1 LRDKIKTLR
10 YRDKGEKMAGRKS
23 VFNWQLL
30 IGFILVVTGG
40 LYLADQFL
48 DLELMRNYWPFLV
61 VFLGLTFFI
70 WMILAGK
77 SGAGYAIPGAL
88 FIMAGLIF
96 YVHNTYDL
104 WITWIYAWGL
114 MISAAGI
121 GMLIMNIY
129 LKRDGLRKA
138 AGWVI
143 GIGLILFVIF
153 GIFFEVILDLAGANI
168 NSGIFLGGGLVLLG
182 LFVVFSRFIFADRRE
197 KPVIEEKVSV
207 PADKVVEKAPVDQAQ
222 AEKSAEEPEIPVE
235 PLSPTVL
242 DQEFTNINF
251 KGVGEVNIVQDETCA
266 LDIQGDQELVEKVKT
281 EISDGM
287 LTITFQTDENVW
299 KGLKDIGE
307 ESRLRYDIK
316 VKSLELLKL
325 DGAGSI
331 HSDTLTGE
339 SLKIQHD
346 GLGKI
351 VLTNL
356 AYEGL
361 DVDLGGLGEIEV
373 DGEVQKQSVHIS
385 GAGAY
390 KAALLKSQDAE
401 VSVNGAGMAK
411 VWVETKLVASLT
423 GAGSIKYKGAPV
435 LEESKTGLGTIAPIS
450 E

>member
-1 LRDKIKTLR
+1 
-10 YRDKGEKMAGRKS
+10 MAGRKS
-23 VFNWQLL
+23 IFNWQLL
-30 IGFILVVTGG
+30 IGFILVVTGA
-40 LYLADQFL
+40 LYLVDQFL
-48 DLELMRNYWPFLV
+48 DIDLMQNYWPFLV

-77 SGAGYAIPGAL
+77 RGAGYAIPGAL
-88 FIMAGLIF
+88 FTMAGLIF

-104 WITWIYAWGL
+104 WITWTYAWGL
-114 MISAAGI
+114 MISAVGI
-121 GMLIMNIY
+121 GMLMMNIY

-153 GIFFEVILDLAGANI
+153 GIFFEVILNLAGANI
-168 NSGIFLGGGLVLLG
+168 NSGIFLGSGLVLLG
-182 LFVVFSRFIFADRRE
+182 LFVVFSRFIFADRRK
-197 KPVIEEKVSV
+197 KPVIEEKVPE
-207 PADKVVEKAPVDQAQ
+207 PAEELVEEMPVDQAQ
-222 AEKSAEEPEIPVE
+222 AEESAEEPEIPVE
-235 PLSPTVL
+235 SVTPIELE
-242 DQEFTNINF
+242 QEFSKIDF
-251 KGVGEVNIVQDETCA
+251 KGAGEVIILQGETCA

-287 LTITFQTDENVW
+287 LTITFQADEIVW
-299 KGLKDIGE
+299 RGLKGIVE

-316 VKSLELLKL
+316 VKSLEALKL

-373 DGEVQKQSVHIS
+373 DGEVQKQSVHIR

-401 VSVNGAGMAK
+401 IAVNGAGMAK
-411 VWVETKLVASLT
+411 VWVETKLIASLT

-450 E
+450 D

>member
-1 LRDKIKTLR
+1 
-10 YRDKGEKMAGRKS
+10 MAGRKS
-23 VFNWQLL
+23 IFNWQLL
-30 IGFILVVTGG
+30 MGFILVVTGG
-40 LYLADQFL
+40 LYLVDQFL

-77 SGAGYAIPGAL
+77 RGAGYAIPGA
-88 FIMAGLIF
+88 FFTIAGLIF

-104 WITWIYAWGL
+104 WITWTYAWGL
-114 MISAAGI
+114 MISAVGI

-182 LFVVFSRFIFADRRE
+182 LFVVFSRFIFADRRK
-197 KPVIEEKVSV
+197 KPVMEEKVPE
-207 PADKVVEKAPVDQAQ
+207 PAEKVVEEAPVDQAQ
-222 AEKSAEEPEIPVE
+222 TEESAEAPEIPVE
-235 PLSPTVL
+235 PVL
-242 DQEFTNINF
+242 TAEFEQEFSKIDF
-251 KGVGEVNIVQDETCA
+251 KGAGEVNILHGDSCA

-287 LTITFQTDENVW
+287 LTITFKTDENVW
-299 KGLKDIGE
+299 RGLNEVGE

-316 VKSLELLKL
+316 VKSLEALKL

-331 HSDTLTGE
+331 HSDALTGE

-346 GLGKI
+346 GLGKV

-356 AYEGL
+356 AYENL

-373 DGEVQKQSVHIS
+373 EGEVQKQSVHIG

-390 KAALLKSQDAE
+390 KAALLKSQEAE
-401 VSVNGAGMAK
+401 VVVNGAGMVK
-411 VWVETKLVASLT
+411 VWVETNLVASLT

-435 LEESKTGLGTIAPIS
+435 LEESKTGLGTIAPIG

>member
-1 LRDKIKTLR
+1 
-10 YRDKGEKMAGRKS
+10 MAGRKS
-23 VFNWQLL
+23 IFNWQLL
-30 IGFILVVTGG
+30 MGFILVVAGA
-40 LYLADQFL
+40 LFLVDQFL
-48 DLELMRNYWPFLV
+48 DLDLIRNYWPFLV
-61 VFLGLTFFI
+61 VLLGLIFFI

-77 SGAGYAIPGAL
+77 RGAGYAIPGTL
-88 FIMAGLIF
+88 FTIAGLIF

-104 WITWIYAWGL
+104 WITWTYAWGL
-114 MISAAGI
+114 MISAVGI
-121 GMLIMNIY
+121 GLLIMNIY

-143 GIGLILFVIF
+143 GVGLILFVIF
-153 GIFFEVILDLAGANI
+153 GIFFEVILNLAGANI

-182 LFVVFSRFIFADRRE
+182 LFVVFSRFIFADRQE
-197 KPVIEEKVSV
+197 KPVVEEKV
-207 PADKVVEKAPVDQAQ
+207 PAPAEKVVEKAPVDQAQ
-222 AEKSAEEPEIPVE
+222 TEKSAEEPEIPVE
-235 PLSPTVL
+235 PVSATELE
-242 DQEFTNINF
+242 QEFTKINF
-251 KGVGEVNIVQDETCA
+251 KGAGEVIILQGETCA
-266 LDIQGDQELVEKVKT
+266 LDIQGDQDLVEKVKT

-287 LTITFQTDENVW
+287 LTITFQTDEIVW
-299 KGLKDIGE
+299 RDLKGIGE

-316 VKSLELLKL
+316 EKSLEVLKL

-331 HSDTLTGE
+331 HSDTLTGT

-351 VLTNL
+351 ILTNL
-356 AYEGL
+356 AYEDL

-373 DGEVQKQSVHIS
+373 DGEIQKQSVHIG
-385 GAGAY
+385 GAGVY
-390 KAALLKSQDAE
+390 KANLLKSQEAE
-401 VSVNGAGMAK
+401 VAVNGAGMAK

>member
-1 LRDKIKTLR
+1 
-10 YRDKGEKMAGRKS
+10 MAGRKS
-23 VFNWQLL
+23 IFNWQLL
-30 IGFILVVTGG
+30 MGFILVVTGG
-40 LYLADQFL
+40 LYLVDQFL

-61 VFLGLTFFI
+61 VFLGLTCFI

-77 SGAGYAIPGAL
+77 RGAGYAIPGA
-88 FIMAGLIF
+88 FFTIAGLIF

-104 WITWIYAWGL
+104 WITWTYAWGL
-114 MISAAGI
+114 MISAVGI

-197 KPVIEEKVSV
+197 KPVVEEKVPL
-207 PADKVVEKAPVDQAQ
+207 PAEKIAKKTPEYQAQ
-222 AEKSAEEPEIPVE
+222 AEESAEAPEIPVE
-235 PLSPTVL
+235 PVL
-242 DQEFTNINF
+242 TAEFEQEFSKIDF
-251 KGVGEVNIVQDETCA
+251 KGAGEVIILQGDTCA

-299 KGLKDIGE
+299 RGFKGFGE

-316 VKSLELLKL
+316 VKTLEALKL
-325 DGAGSI
+325 DGAGSV
-331 HSDTLTGE
+331 HSDALNGE
-339 SLKIQHD
+339 SLEIQHD

-351 VLTNL
+351 VLTNF
-356 AYEGL
+356 AYEDL
-361 DVDLGGLGEIEV
+361 EVDLGGLGEIEV
-373 DGEVQKQSVHIS
+373 VGEVQKQSVHIG

-390 KAALLKSQDAE
+390 KAELLKSQEAE
-401 VSVNGAGMAK
+401 VAVNGAGMAK

-435 LEESKTGLGTIAPIS
+435 LEESKTGLGTIAPIT

>member
-1 LRDKIKTLR
+1 
-10 YRDKGEKMAGRKS
+10 MADRKS
-23 VFNWQLL
+23 VFNWQLF
-30 IGFILVVTGG
+30 IGFVLVITGG
-40 LYLADQFL
+40 LFLADQFL
-48 DLELMRNYWPFLV
+48 DLNLMRNYWPLLV
-61 VFLGLTFFI
+61 VLLGLTFFI
-70 WMILAGK
+70 GMILSGRR
-77 SGAGYAIPGAL
+77 GAGLAIPGAV
-88 FIMAGLIF
+88 ITVAGLILF
-96 YVHNTYDL
+96 IHNTYDL
-104 WITWIYAWGL
+104 WITWTYAWGL
-114 MISAAGI
+114 MISAVGI

-153 GIFFEVILDLAGANI
+153 GIFFEVILDLASANI

-197 KPVIEEKVSV
+197 KPVVEEKVPL
-207 PADKVVEKAPVDQAQ
+207 PAEKIAKKTTEYQAQ
-222 AEKSAEEPEIPVE
+222 AEGAAGEPEIPVE
-235 PLSPTVL
+235 PVSPTEL
-242 DQEFTNINF
+242 EQEFSKINF
-251 KGVGEVNIVQDETCA
+251 KGAGEVIILQGDTCA

-287 LTITFQTDENVW
+287 LIITFQTDENVW
-299 KGLKDIGE
+299 KGLKRIGE
-307 ESRLRYDIK
+307 ESRLLYDIK
-316 VKSLELLKL
+316 VKSLEALKL

-331 HSDTLTGE
+331 HSEPLTGT

-356 AYEGL
+356 AYEDL
-361 DVDLGGLGEIEV
+361 DVELGGLGEIEV
-373 DGEVQKQSVHIS
+373 VGEVQKQSVHIG

-390 KAALLKSQDAE
+390 KAELLKSQEAE
-401 VSVNGAGMAK
+401 VAVNGAGMAK

-423 GAGSIKYKGAPV
+423 GTGSIKYKGAPV
-435 LEESKTGLGTIAPIS
+435 LEESKTGLGTIAPIT

>member
-1 LRDKIKTLR
+1 
-10 YRDKGEKMAGRKS
+10 MAGRTS
-23 VFNWQLL
+23 IFNWQLL
-30 IGFILVVTGG
+30 MGFILAVTGG
-40 LYLADQFL
+40 LYLVDQFL

-77 SGAGYAIPGAL
+77 RGAGYAIPGA
-88 FIMAGLIF
+88 FFTIAGLIF
-96 YVHNTYDL
+96 YVHNTYAL
-104 WITWIYAWGL
+104 WITWTYAWGL
-114 MISAAGI
+114 LISAVGI

-153 GIFFEVILDLAGANI
+153 GIFFEVFLDLAGANI
-168 NSGIFLGGGLVLLG
+168 KSGVFLGSGLVLLG
-182 LFVVFSRFIFADRRE
+182 LFVVFSRLLFSDRKKEPR
-197 KPVIEEKVSV
+197 IEERETP
-207 PADKVVEKAPVDQAQ
+207 PAEKISKKEALEEAAQEETACEGVNPMSESLEERIAPVKEA
-222 AEKSAEEPEIPVE
+222 
-235 PLSPTVL
+235 L
-242 DQEFTNINF
+242 EFSKIDF
-251 KGVGEVNIVQDETCA
+251 KGAGEVFIEQGENCSMNIE
-266 LDIQGDQELVEKVKT
+266 GDQELVEKVKT

-287 LTITFQTDENVW
+287 LIITFQTDENVW
-299 KGLKDIGE
+299 KGLKRIGE
-307 ESRLRYDIK
+307 ESSLLYDIK
-316 VKSLELLKL
+316 VKSLEALKL

-331 HSDTLTGE
+331 HSEPLTGT

-356 AYEGL
+356 AYEDL
-361 DVDLGGLGEIEV
+361 DVELGGLGEIEV
-373 DGEVQKQSVHIS
+373 VGEVQKQSVHIG

-390 KAALLKSQDAE
+390 KAELLKSQEAE
-401 VSVNGAGMAK
+401 VAVNGAGMAK

-423 GAGSIKYKGAPV
+423 GTGSIKYKGAPV
-435 LEESKTGLGTIAPIS
+435 LEESKTGLGTIAPIT